1 MSAPNP
7 ALADLPWSQWLSVL
21 PNSLRGMAT
30 VKDPTPPRPIVP
42 GDVVTAFCEYLGEWT
57 AAQVTCLDP
66 EHQLAGVLHLD
77 WSGPEPMSV
86 AELGDVVPLSRPRGS
101 LGLAH
106 CRYEW
111 VLPRSHKVIGT
122 LPLLHDRP
130 PNSYAFGWG
139 MGLDLAL
146 ERRRQQGEVSKW
158 SDPWAKSITGTE
170 WNDPLAGPADPDER
184 TRRLTVRAVASLDC
198 ARLVERY
205 PTLTGL
211 TLIGPVTLSS
221 ASSLNELTSLK
232 HLKLCDVFGM
242 AEADCLLPRRLPA
255 LESLELVSVPAR
267 YATATRR
274 LWRPEEPQGV
284 YLRVAKPRKPQWLA
298 ENLNNPLRD
307 WDGREQ
313 ISAATYRK
321 ALAQYKATRRAV
333 LALLASGDSADV
345 LVPGLVALGEQFGA
359 AFNELDARAGFIGT
373 VEREELYDALDAIIT
388 EAEAES
394 GADLAWAGEGLAEG
408 CESVRDW

>member
-1 MSAPNP
+1 
-7 ALADLPWSQWLSVL
+7 
-21 PNSLRGMAT
+21 MAT
-30 VKDPTPPRPIVP
+30 LKEPTPPRRIVP
-42 GDVVTAFCEYLGEWT
+42 GDVVAAFSEYLGEWT
-57 AAQVTCLDP
+57 AAQITNLDP
-66 EHQLAGVLHLD
+66 DHQLAGVLHLD

-86 AELGDVVPLSRPRGS
+86 AELGEVVPLSRTRGS
-101 LGLAH
+101 FTGQLAH
-106 CRYEW
+106 CHYEW
-111 VLPRSHKVIGT
+111 VLPRSYKVIGT
-122 LPLLHDRP
+122 LPLLHERP
-130 PNSYAFGWG
+130 SNSYAFGWG

-146 ERRRQQGEVSKW
+146 ERRRQQGDESKW
-158 SDPWAKSITGTE
+158 SDPWAKNVTGTE
-170 WNDPLAGPADPDER
+170 LNDLLAGPADPDEE
-184 TRRLTVRAVASLDC
+184 TRRLRVRAVESLDC

-232 HLKLCDVFGM
+232 RLMLSDVFGM
-242 AEADCLLPRRLPA
+242 VEADCLLPRRVPA
-255 LESLELVSVPAR
+255 LESLELVSVPAE
-267 YATATRR
+267 YATAMRR

-284 YLRVAKPRKPQWLA
+284 YLRVAKPRKPEWLA

-313 ISAATYRK
+313 ISAAIYKK

-333 LALLASGDSADV
+333 LAVLASGYSADV
-345 LVPGLVALGEQFGA
+345 LTPRLVELGEQFGE
-359 AFNELDARAGFIGT
+359 AFNELDERAGFIET
-373 VEREELYDALDAIIT
+373 VEREELYDAVDAIVT

-394 GADLAWAGEGLAEG
+394 GADLAWAGKGLTEG